1 MHERTVPAMPDD
13 LSEAYSA
20 ATELARDQRLLD
32 VLAESR
38 RDLDL
43 RREATRDPLA
53 FLEARGI
60 ELPRGLAI
68 RFGQNPRP
76 FMPSPDWEFF
86 SIRLFDCR
94 TYWVWVTDPI
104 TGERKLSSEEICWGF
119 EIVPHRVPGGPVAG
133 PTPKASHRGARPGN
147 HRRL

>member
-86 SIRLFDCR
+86 LHPAVRLPDLLGLGDRPDHGRTQAFLGRDLLGLRDRPASRPRRPCR
-94 TYWVWVTDPI
+94 WTDP
-104 TGERKLSSEEICWGF
+104 
-119 EIVPHRVPGGPVAG
+119 
-133 PTPKASHRGARPGN
+133 
-147 HRRL
+147 